1 MEKYV
6 INGGNTLHGE
16 VEISGAKNAAV
27 AIIPAAVLAQ
37 DVCVIENVPNISD
50 VSILF
55 QILNDLGAKVRYLN
69 KNTVEIDTRNLP
81 APVGPYESA
90 RPLRA
95 SY

>member
-69 KNTVEIDTRNLP
+69 KNTVEIDTRNITE
-81 APVGPYESA
+81 PVVP
-90 RPLRA
+90 
-95 SY
+95 

>member
-69 KNTVEIDTRNLP
+69 KNTVEIDTRNIT
-81 APVGPYESA
+81 
-90 RPLRA
+90 
-95 SY
+95 